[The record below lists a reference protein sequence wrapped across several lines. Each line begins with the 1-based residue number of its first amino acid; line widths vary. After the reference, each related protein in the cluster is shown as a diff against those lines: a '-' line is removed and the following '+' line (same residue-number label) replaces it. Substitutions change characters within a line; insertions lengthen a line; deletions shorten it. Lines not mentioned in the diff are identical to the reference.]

1 MNTKRC
7 QICWM
12 GTVCGDF
19 MGIPMCL
26 ECLSHRLDIDKDRKK
41 LEEHLME
48 HEAPDDFH
56 FFENVIGCIPKLKP
70 ESEWQWWQGVARSRA
85 YELLDESVRE
95 IERLQI
101 SEHDYREKFNWMFE
115 RAMNT
120 QRALLRLRIGFA
132 RLARDVFRDKEL
144 PKDAKFWDRVRHNF
158 IFRLDRFNRR
168 LGR

>member
-7 QICWM
+7 QICWT

-26 ECLSHRLDIDKDRKK
+26 ECLSHRLEIGDMDK
-41 LEEHLME
+41 LEEHI
-48 HEAPDDFH
+48 HKHGAPDDFH
-56 FFENVIGCIPKLKP
+56 FFEDVIGCIPKLKS

-85 YELLDESVRE
+85 YEMLDEAVRE
-95 IERLQI
+95 IERLRV

-132 RLARDVFRDKEL
+132 RLARDVFRDKGISE
-144 PKDAKFWDRVRHNF
+144 KDVKFWDRVRHNF
-158 IFRLDRFNRR
+158 IFRLDRFNKR
-168 LGR
+168 LKR

>member
-7 QICWM
+7 QICWT
-12 GTVCGDF
+12 GTACGEF
-19 MGIPMCL
+19 MAIPMCL
-26 ECLSHRLDIDKDRKK
+26 ECLSHRFEIDPKT
-41 LEEHLME
+41 LEKWQ
-48 HEAPDDFH
+48 HESVDESKVLKMMAYL
-56 FFENVIGCIPKLKP
+56 PKLKP

-95 IERLQI
+95 IERLRI
-101 SEHDYREKFNWMFE
+101 SEHDYREKFNWMFD

-168 LGR
+168 LSR

>member
-7 QICWM
+7 QICWT
-12 GTVCGDF
+12 GTSVGQF

-26 ECLSHRLDIDKDRKK
+26 ECLSHRFEIDPETLDKWQHESVDESKV
-41 LEEHLME
+41 LEMMAH
-48 HEAPDDFH
+48 
-56 FFENVIGCIPKLKP
+56 IPKLKP
-70 ESEWQWWQGVARSRA
+70 ESEWDWWQGVARSRA
-85 YELLDESVRE
+85 YEILDESIRE

-101 SEHDYREKFNWMFE
+101 SAHDYREKFNWMFD

-132 RLARDVFRDKEL
+132 RLARDVFRDKGI
-144 PKDAKFWDRVRHNF
+144 PKDAKFWDRVMHNF

-168 LGR
+168 LKG

>member
-7 QICWM
+7 QICWV
-12 GTVCGDF
+12 GTTCGEF
-19 MGIPMCL
+19 MGIPMCA
-26 ECLSHRLDIDKDRKK
+26 ECLSHRIEINKDE
-41 LEEHLME
+41 LEKRISEVGM
-48 HEAPDDFH
+48 PDDFH
-56 FFENVIGCIPKLKP
+56 FFEKWKGSIPKLKP

-101 SEHDYREKFNWMFE
+101 SEHDAREKFNWMFD

-132 RLARDVFRDKEL
+132 RLARDVFRDKDI

-168 LGR
+168 LKR

>member
-1 MNTKRC
+1 
-7 QICWM
+7 
-12 GTVCGDF
+12 

-26 ECLSHRLDIDKDRKK
+26 ECLSHRLEIDKDK
-41 LEEHLME
+41 LEEHM
-48 HEAPDDFH
+48 HERDKTDDFH

-95 IERLQI
+95 IERLRV

-144 PKDAKFWDRVRHNF
+144 PKDAKFWDRVRHSF
-158 IFRLDRFNRR
+158 IFKLDRFNRR
-168 LGR
+168 LRR

>member
-12 GTVCGDF
+12 GTVCGEF

-26 ECLSHRLDIDKDRKK
+26 ECLSHRLEIDKD
-41 LEEHLME
+41 LEEHM
-48 HEAPDDFH
+48 HERDKTDDFH

-70 ESEWQWWQGVARSRA
+70 ESEWQWWQGVARTRA

-95 IERLQI
+95 IERLRI

-132 RLARDVFRDKEL
+132 RLARDVFHDKEL

-168 LGR
+168 LKDD

>member
-1 MNTKRC
+1 MDTKRC
-7 QICWM
+7 QICWA
-12 GTVCGDF
+12 GTPCGEF
-19 MGIPMCL
+19 MAIPMCA
-26 ECLSHRLDIDKDRKK
+26 ECLSHRFELDPETVDKWKREPTTEKQVLK
-41 LEEHLME
+41 VMQEL
-48 HEAPDDFH
+48 
-56 FFENVIGCIPKLKP
+56 PKLKP

-85 YELLDESVRE
+85 YEILDASVRE
-95 IERLQI
+95 IERLQV

-115 RAMNT
+115 RAMST
-120 QRALLRLRIGFA
+120 HRALLRLRIGFA